1 MKPKRTPKKAARKAA
16 TKRSKRPKSAAKRAE
31 AASAMPV
38 LIPQAHGGALL
49 SGGQPGQTP
58 GTGRPKNEI
67 RERLRGIAF
76 GKGLGFLDETLDGK
90 VTVQLFGKCMHC
102 GETSPIDPV
111 VQKSLL
117 DRISASVDQR
127 LKANEQALRF
137 GVGTQSEQVISDDD
151 IKAWEG
157 HVARYLHDS
166 LTARGWTREDVGA
179 LLVGLDEHMKA
190 FDPRERKQ

>member
-1 MKPKRTPKKAARKAA
+1 MKPKRTPEKAARKAA
-16 TKRSKRPKSAAKRAE
+16 TKRSKRPKKTAGKSAV
-31 AASAMPV
+31 AASAVPV
-38 LIPQAHGGALL
+38 LIPQPHGGALA
-49 SGGQPGQTP
+49 SGGIPGNP
-58 GTGRPKNEI
+58 GGGRPKNEI

-76 GKGLGFLDETLDGK
+76 GKGLGFLEETLDGK
-90 VTVQLFGKCMHC
+90 VSVRLVGKCEHC
-102 GETSPIDPV
+102 GEETAMDPV
-111 VQKSLL
+111 WQKMLL

-137 GVGTQSEQVISDDD
+137 GVGTQSEQVLSEDD
-151 IKAWEG
+151 IRAWEG

-179 LLVGLDEHMKA
+179 LLVGLDEHMRA

>member
-16 TKRSKRPKSAAKRAE
+16 TKQSKRPKTTAKTTE
-31 AASAMPV
+31 AVPAVGA
-38 LIPQAHGGALL
+38 LIPQPHGGALRN
-49 SGGQPGQTP
+49 GGPNVG
-58 GTGRPKNEI
+58 GSGRPKNEL
-67 RERLRGIAF
+67 REMLRDFAWE
-76 GKGLGFLDETLDGK
+76 KLPGFRAQWDALTPDQQVRALDL
-90 VTVQLFGKCMHC
+90 
-102 GETSPIDPV
+102 
-111 VQKSLL
+111 
-117 DRISASVDQR
+117 A
-127 LKANEQALRF
+127 LKY

-190 FDPRERKQ
+190 FDPRERRK